1 MNKINLVSRFYEIY
15 SSHKTE
21 IDLAID
27 QAITA
32 SAKKMDTE
40 SIRELFS
47 INAESSNKK
56 IAA

>member
-1 MNKINLVSRFYEIY
+1 MNKENSVSRFYDAY

-21 IDLAID
+21 IDIAID

-32 SAKKMDTE
+32 SAKKMDAK

-47 INAESSNKK
+47 ISTKSLDKK